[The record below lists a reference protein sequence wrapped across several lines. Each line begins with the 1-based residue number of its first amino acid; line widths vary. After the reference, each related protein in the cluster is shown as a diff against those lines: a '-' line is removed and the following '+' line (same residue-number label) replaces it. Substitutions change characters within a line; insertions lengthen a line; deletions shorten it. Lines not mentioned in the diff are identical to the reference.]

1 MGKMTEDGLEF
12 TATGAGEK
20 EANGIIKRKED
31 IATVTIIAPNNN
43 VIKKACSGYFIYPII
58 FYNIYVR

>member
-1 MGKMTEDGLEF
+1 MYFDDIVGKMTEDGLEF

-31 IATVTIIAPNNN
+31 IATVTILGEIQTWLDY
-43 VIKKACSGYFIYPII
+43 KRIYIL
-58 FYNIYVR
+58 